1 MVNFFLNRKRCLK
14 ILLWGSGSQSRLIHE
29 MVKELSFGDVMF
41 IIDPTAE
48 APSFKSNARWLSS
61 TTELSKELNGI
72 SHFAVG
78 IGDSNGFARQMTAQ
92 YLESLGLL
100 PLTIIHPSSYVDP
113 TAAIDPGCL
122 IMPAAVIH
130 KFASVG
136 RNTVVNTN
144 ACIDHECQIG
154 MGVHVMGCSAIA
166 GRVKIENFATI
177 GTNATILPDLTIGE
191 GAYIAAGA
199 VVTRNI
205 PPHSVAVGVPAR
217 VVRTNSVQPPIGID
231 VM

>member
-1 MVNFFLNRKRCLK
+1 MENFFLHRKKSLK

-29 MVKELSFGDVMF
+29 MVKELSLGEVVF
-41 IIDPTAE
+41 IFDPTTA
-48 APSFKSNARWLSS
+48 APSFKSNARSLSS
-61 TTELSKELNGI
+61 TTELSKELSGI

-78 IGDSNGFARQMTAQ
+78 IGDSNGFARHMTAQ
-92 YLESLGLL
+92 YLENLGLL
-100 PLTIIHPSSYVDP
+100 PLTITHPSSYVDS
-113 TAAIDPGCL
+113 TAVIDPGCL

-136 RNTVVNTN
+136 SNTVVNTN

-154 MGVHVMGCSAIA
+154 VGVHIMGSSAIA
-166 GRVKIENFATI
+166 GRVRIENFATI

-217 VVRTNSVQPPIGID
+217 VVGTNAVQLPIGID
-231 VM
+231 GM